1 MKKIIDLRLIKNLAI
16 TFLAI
21 YAIGMTADRVNVTTA
36 NAKLRARVI
45 KIANENN
52 DLTRRVD
59 YLTEE
64 CNHRD
69 AILDDLGYQPV
80 KFEQFKALEVK

>member
-1 MKKIIDLRLIKNLAI
+1 MKKYLPIIKNLAI

-69 AILDDLGYQPV
+69 AILDELGYKRP
-80 KFEQFKALEVK
+80 ETIIPYNALEVK